1 MDERAEAAQAGP
13 YAPKHA
19 PLTAGDLEGNAGAA
33 APAKKPTKRVN
44 LADVKSFR
52 TSYVTPRAKKAPRMS
67 LRARKRVGVGH
78 VTGHRVNRVRSVQLL
93 RYPHCYT
100 WLQSKSGRGLEI
112 AAPSDTEIDAP
123 RLA

>member
-1 MDERAEAAQAGP
+1 LPQSALKFNAMDERAEAAQAGP

-52 TSYVTPRAKKAPRMS
+52 ASYVTPRAKKGGGGACYRAS
-67 LRARKRVGVGH
+67 CQLRALGSAFKVSALLH
-78 VTGHRVNRVRSVQLL
+78 MAAKQKWTGTGDCRS
-93 RYPHCYT
+93 
-100 WLQSKSGRGLEI
+100 E
-112 AAPSDTEIDAP
+112 
-123 RLA
+123 